1 MSIDIDQIMAQVKEM
16 SRPELEKFG
25 ESLPGLID
33 PSLLSMYVNTSLGSA
48 LKALPPEEKAEA
60 IKSAIQAQPEPER
73 KSLAKQVSAGAMPPP
88 TDGARDRLWLIVVC
102 AFAIVLV
109 GSFTALAVGVF
120 LPASGKVTPELI
132 LTMFTSV
139 VGFLAGLF
147 VPSPIANQTRADG

>member
-1 MSIDIDQIMAQVKEM
+1 MARVLLAEDDAAMLEM
-16 SRPELEKFG
+16 VRRALTGDGHSVVIAHDGQEAL
-25 ESLPGLID
+25 D
-33 PSLLSMYVNTSLGSA
+33 ALST
-48 LKALPPEEKAEA
+48 
-60 IKSAIQAQPEPER
+60 
-73 KSLAKQVSAGAMPPP
+73 AGAMPPP

-120 LPASGKVTPELI
+120 VPASGKVTPELI